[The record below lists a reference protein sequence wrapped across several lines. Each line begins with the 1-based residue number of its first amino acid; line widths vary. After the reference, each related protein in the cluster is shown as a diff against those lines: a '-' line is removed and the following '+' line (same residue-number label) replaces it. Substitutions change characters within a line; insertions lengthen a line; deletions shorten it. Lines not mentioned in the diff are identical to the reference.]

1 MHFFFYICK
10 DLPIRIPDTLIRSAR
25 SLIELR
31 VTLVNNFYYPW
42 RGGEE
47 VHCKNLAEGLR
58 SRGHEVEV
66 YCSSLPLPPGDRV
79 VNGVRV
85 HGHRTLGLFFGV
97 PICPSLFFSLVRSK
111 GDIIQVEFPNP
122 AFAFAAGLAGKL
134 LCKPVV
140 LTYHNDLPAVTPLAG
155 LLAGIHDLL
164 ALAYFKFFSALIA
177 TTSVYPRGSRVL
189 SRLNYVVIRNGV
201 DVRRFRPGKRG
212 DYFLFVAAMGR
223 WHRYKGL
230 DVLLEAYKLYV
241 QAGGRRPLY
250 VVGEGSQ
257 RPLYEAK
264 ATAMGLKSVKF
275 LGDVPD
281 ESLPQVYSSA
291 YAYIS
296 ASVDRSEGFGLTV
309 LEAMASGLPVIATN
323 VGGLPELV
331 KDGVNGF
338 LVSPRDPRSLAYAM
352 IRLDDEGVA
361 AKMGLMG
368 RQMAESLTWD
378 AMVSSY
384 ERLYSALIGASGKR

>member
-1 MHFFFYICK
+1 M
-10 DLPIRIPDTLIRSAR
+10 
-25 SLIELR
+25 R
-31 VTLVNNFYYPW
+31 VTLVNSFYHPW

-47 VHCKNLAEGLR
+47 VHCKNLAEGLV
-58 SRGHEVEV
+58 SRGHEVDV

-79 VNGVRV
+79 TNGVRV

-97 PICPSLFFSLVRSK
+97 PICPSLFFSLVRSR
-111 GDIIQVEFPNP
+111 GDVIQVEFPNP
-122 AFAFAAGLAGKL
+122 AFALAAGFAGKL
-134 LCKPVV
+134 TRRPVV

-155 LLAGIHDLL
+155 LLAYIHDLL
-164 ALAYFKFFSALIA
+164 ALAYFKSFSALVA
-177 TTSVYPRGSRVL
+177 TTSVYPKGSRVL
-189 SRLNYVVIRNGV
+189 SRLQYVVIRNGV
-201 DVRRFRPGKRG
+201 DVKKFRPGRRA

-230 DVLLEAYKLYV
+230 DVLLDAYKLYL

-257 RPLYEAK
+257 RPSYEAK
-264 ATAMGLKSVKF
+264 AESLGLKSVKF

-281 ESLPQVYSSA
+281 EFLPQVYSSA
-291 YAYIS
+291 YAYVS

-338 LVSPRDPRSLAYAM
+338 LVSPRDPRSLADAM
-352 IRLDDEGVA
+352 VRLDDEGVA
-361 AKMGLMG
+361 AQMGLRG
-368 RQMAESLTWD
+368 REMAERMTWD

-384 ERLYSALIGASGKR
+384 EQLYSTLIGVSREG

>member
-1 MHFFFYICK
+1 M
-10 DLPIRIPDTLIRSAR
+10 DVADTLIRSAR

-31 VTLVNNFYYPW
+31 VTLVNSFYYPW

-47 VHCKNLAEGLR
+47 VHCKNLAEGLV
-58 SRGHEVEV
+58 SRGHEVDV

-79 VNGVRV
+79 TNGVRV

-97 PICPSLFFSLVRSK
+97 PICPSLFFSLIRSG
-111 GDIIQVEFPNP
+111 GDVIQVEFPNP
-122 AFAFAAGLAGKL
+122 AFAFAAGVAGKL
-134 LCKPVV
+134 LHKPVV

-155 LLAGIHDLL
+155 LLAGAHDLL
-164 ALAYFKFFSALIA
+164 AFAYFKAFSALVA
-177 TTSVYPRGSRVL
+177 TTSVYPKGSRLL
-189 SRLNYVVIRNGV
+189 SRFNYFVIRNGV
-201 DVRRFRPGKRG
+201 DVNRFRPGKRG

-230 DVLLEAYKLYV
+230 DILLEAYKLYIE
-241 QAGGRRPLY
+241 AGGRRSLH

-264 ATAMGLKSVKF
+264 AASMGLKSVEF

-281 ESLPQVYSSA
+281 ELLPQVYASA
-291 YAYIS
+291 YAYVS

-309 LEAMASGLPVIATN
+309 LEAMSSGLPVIATK

-338 LVSPRDPRSLAYAM
+338 LVNPRDPRSLADAM
-352 IRLDDEGVA
+352 IKLDDEAVA
-361 AKMGLMG
+361 AQMGLKG
-368 RQMAESLTWD
+368 REMAEGMTWD

-384 ERLYSALIGASGKR
+384 EQLYSALIAALRKG